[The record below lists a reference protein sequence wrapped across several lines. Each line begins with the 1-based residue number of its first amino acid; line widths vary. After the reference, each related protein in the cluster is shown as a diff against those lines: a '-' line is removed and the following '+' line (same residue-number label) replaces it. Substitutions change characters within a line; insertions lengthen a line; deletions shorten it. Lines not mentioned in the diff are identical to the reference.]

1 MERLNNNNNEPVGS
15 LQISR
20 DVIGAIAGTCTQEV
34 EGVAG
39 LARRVSNFNDGPF
52 RGQGVS
58 PVGVTLK
65 DNSVEINVGVSLKY
79 GAKVTET
86 CMAIQQCV
94 KNTVQTMTGM
104 AVSKV
109 NVRVSRIVFPSEKP
123 EGA

>member
-1 MERLNNNNNEPVGS
+1 MERFKEDESSGS

-39 LARRVSNFNDGPF
+39 LARRVSNFKESPLHNP
-52 RGQGVS
+52 S
-58 PVGVTLK
+58 KKPVGVTLR
-65 DNSVEINVGVSLKY
+65 DNSVEINIGVALKY

-94 KNTVQTMTGM
+94 KSTVQTMTGM

-109 NVRVSRIVFPSEKP
+109 NVRVARIVFPTEKP
-123 EGA
+123 EQV